1 MRPSLCKH
9 AQQAPIYDHPHM
21 PATHV
26 PASTPPL
33 PSISAHADAECRASC
48 TQAFT
53 AATDRAVFLAAWR
66 GHGLVPGLR
75 DIEAPQAQAVGSV
88 RTVRATDGSTVRETV
103 RAWEP
108 GRRHAY
114 TLSGFAPPLRWL
126 LTGADAEWTFADTA
140 DGGCRITWRYAF
152 TPRSR
157 PASWLLRRLLLPSMQ
172 RAMQDCLD
180 RLRTHLNAAK
190 P

>member
-1 MRPSLCKH
+1 MS
-9 AQQAPIYDHPHM
+9 
-21 PATHV
+21 ATHA
-26 PASTPPL
+26 PASTPPPL
-33 PSISAHADAECRASC
+33 SVIANTECRASR
-48 TQAFT
+48 TQAFA
-53 AATDRAVFLAAWR
+53 AATDRTVFLAAWR
-66 GHGLVPGLR
+66 GHGLVPDLR
-75 DIEAPQAQAVGSV
+75 DIEAPELQTVGSV
-88 RTVRATDGSTVRETV
+88 RTVRAANGSVVRETV
-103 RAWEP
+103 RTWEP
-108 GRRHAY
+108 GRHHAY